1 MISTNIKSSHF
12 KIENLFKSIFSD
24 IPNTSIVLNDTSV
37 IIQHDDATNQD
48 AASIEI
54 TETANIYK
62 ITYWDGYSL
71 AEEEESNNLVKSLK
85 IFKRFSKK
93 LAKNLIKIWSKPA
106 QNPGTPTMYQNLTVR
121 LYRAR

>member
-24 IPNTSIVLNDTSV
+24 IPNTSIILNDTSV
-37 IIQHDDATNQD
+37 IIQHDDDSNQD
-48 AASIEI
+48 AASIEK
-54 TETANIYK
+54 TEANNIYI

-71 AEEEESNNLVKSLK
+71 VEEEKSNNLVKSLK

-93 LAKNLIKIWSKPA
+93 LAKNLTRFNKKP
-106 QNPGTPTMYQNLTVR
+106 
-121 LYRAR
+121 

>member
-1 MISTNIKSSHF
+1 MINTNIKSSHF

-24 IPNTSIVLNDTSV
+24 IPNTSIILNDTSV

-93 LAKNLIKIWSKPA
+93 LAKNLIRFNKNS
-106 QNPGTPTMYQNLTVR
+106 
-121 LYRAR
+121 